1 VADLFGLAKFK
12 DIQNVRGLLQNVLD
26 GMQKAVEMWKDK
38 QGLFTRITHLT
49 NERFQNMKC
58 MLNMS
63 RIIILQ

>member
-1 VADLFGLAKFK
+1 
-12 DIQNVRGLLQNVLD
+12 
-26 GMQKAVEMWKDK
+26 MQKAVEMWKDK